1 MKLSNCIKYSGFS
14 SFSKNGNLLS
24 IAKGN
29 NLIIYE
35 VNSLKKLNK
44 YNFTSQITQIEF
56 SPDSNFILVG
66 LYKLN
71 EIEIKN
77 LQNNK
82 TIIKISQP
90 IFGISNSIFSP
101 DSTKLLLF
109 SNYNIRLDIYDL
121 TKEKN
126 NSYISYPKY
135 NNKAYS
141 FSPNN
146 FFFAIAERKNVKD
159 YINIFYSG
167 DYTLLSRFPSNT
179 SDLSNLIWTKDNSSI
194 IVIENEIECKLLI
207 YSVTGNLLMINEAYN
222 NNLGIFL
229 INISPNGHFITVAYG
244 DNNIRLFH
252 YITYKKICCLNHNL
266 DDINLKN
273 ENDNVKV
280 NIIKEVNGKFERYF
294 EKNINGYLLKGNNKK
309 NNINNKNEK
318 NICLMEYNFDSI
330 YLASK
335 SSLYEN
341 IVFIWNI
348 PSLTLNCIIIL
359 NSNVIDFKWS
369 PFENKLIIATNN
381 LSIYIYTINKMYILN
396 LPTDNFNFSKMTWNE
411 DGKSILIQDKNK
423 MFIAYSDIEELNE

>member
-1 MKLSNCIKYSGFS
+1 
-14 SFSKNGNLLS
+14 
-24 IAKGN
+24 
-29 NLIIYE
+29 
-35 VNSLKKLNK
+35 
-44 YNFTSQITQIEF
+44 
-56 SPDSNFILVG
+56 
-66 LYKLN
+66 
-71 EIEIKN
+71 
-77 LQNNK
+77 
-82 TIIKISQP
+82 
-90 IFGISNSIFSP
+90 
-101 DSTKLLLF
+101 
-109 SNYNIRLDIYDL
+109 
-121 TKEKN
+121 
-126 NSYISYPKY
+126 
-135 NNKAYS
+135 
-141 FSPNN
+141 
-146 FFFAIAERKNVKD
+146 
-159 YINIFYSG
+159 
-167 DYTLLSRFPSNT
+167 
-179 SDLSNLIWTKDNSSI
+179 
-194 IVIENEIECKLLI
+194 
-207 YSVTGNLLMINEAYN
+207 MINEAYN